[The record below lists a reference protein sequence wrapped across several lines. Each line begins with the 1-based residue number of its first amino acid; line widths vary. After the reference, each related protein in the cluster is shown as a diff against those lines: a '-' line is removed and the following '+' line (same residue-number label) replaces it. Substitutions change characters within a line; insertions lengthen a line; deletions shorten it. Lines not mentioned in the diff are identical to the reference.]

1 MASHS
6 ITSDIRL
13 FGEQGPNINVS
24 IWIKGWNNKDERTLV
39 TSAGMT
45 IFGLMLYYP
54 EACGTIISSY
64 EAKGSCYLKFTDNDI
79 KIAVSPHAD
88 ASITIIFSQDD
99 NERVLESDIDRY
111 SILCNRNQ
119 GRIWSATSEYAID
132 PGTKLG
138 SDSNK
143 RSMHAL
149 YGHKLTCHTCSSC
162 LAKTKQYAIQQHQLP
177 YHWPCM

>member
-13 FGEQGPNINVS
+13 FGEQGPNIKVN
-24 IWIKGWNNKDERTLV
+24 IWIKGWDNNDERTLV

-88 ASITIIFSQDD
+88 ASITIIFSHDD
-99 NERVLESDIDRY
+99 NEGVLEGEIDIDTY
-111 SILCNRNQ
+111 SVLCNRNQ
-119 GRIWSATSEYAID
+119 GRTWSATSEYAID

-138 SDSNK
+138 SYSFK
-143 RSMHAL
+143 RS
-149 YGHKLTCHTCSSC
+149 
-162 LAKTKQYAIQQHQLP
+162 I
-177 YHWPCM
+177 